1 MVSSTIY
8 TAITGRAAGSRASV
22 VARARTAGSDRPLWL
37 PGVRAPAHLDGKV
50 LGDRGFDPLG
60 LGTDPDRLKWYRE
73 AELMNGR
80 FAMIG
85 ALGILAT
92 EYAVPGKW
100 YERGAASYDLPI
112 GPLIAIQAVVMG
124 FLETKRYI
132 GFKKT
137 GECGL
142 VNTFP
147 WDPLGYGAQDENMK
161 LKELKVSA
169 TTTATSASH
178 HAFCRTKEAN
188 DEDADDEFAPPPRGI
203 KRRPALRTRDWPW
216 LPCSVSSCRPL

>member
-161 LKELKVSA
+161 LKELKNARLAMVAMFGFFVQAVVTNDTPINNLVSHISDPFGA
-169 TTTATSASH
+169 NIVTSL
-178 HAFCRTKEAN
+178 TKT
-188 DEDADDEFAPPPRGI
+188 
-203 KRRPALRTRDWPW
+203 L
-216 LPCSVSSCRPL
+216 